1 MSKIS
6 GQEFGLNEAFK
17 MRVVSGMLVDGSIL
31 ISWATGEP
39 ASSQI
44 DWGWDDSVPFQTP
57 EVHAEPEEMVRY
69 HQLYLPQTLVDQ
81 RHYFRVRSR
90 TEHGKI
96 GISDIYMVV
105 VPPDLDIKNRG
116 RMATEIELEL
126 VLVKTTSIDCTNF
139 PVTSLSGY
147 RTEPIASDQPAAFD
161 HEYSQP
167 EPLDQVKEVNANN
180 SSSLTTNISYT
191 IT

>member
-1 MSKIS
+1 
-6 GQEFGLNEAFK
+6 
-17 MRVVSGMLVDGSIL
+17 
-31 ISWATGEP
+31 
-39 ASSQI
+39 
-44 DWGWDDSVPFQTP
+44 
-57 EVHAEPEEMVRY
+57 
-69 HQLYLPQTLVDQ
+69 
-81 RHYFRVRSR
+81 
-90 TEHGKI
+90 
-96 GISDIYMVV
+96 
-105 VPPDLDIKNRG
+105 
-116 RMATEIELEL
+116 MATEIELKL

-139 PVTSLSGY
+139 PATSISGY